1 MRSSQKKSSACGFS
15 QSQLLGTLHSPV
27 HQHHAELDL
36 VGMHQGAA
44 GNGITSGWESSR
56 RLSQLR
62 WGEVLEISQEIL
74 DVLEITSE
82 LHRKLET

>member
-1 MRSSQKKSSACGFS
+1 
-15 QSQLLGTLHSPV
+15 
-27 HQHHAELDL
+27 
-36 VGMHQGAA
+36 MHQGAA